1 MENYLE
7 EYIHASGI
15 VAKVENATIDW
26 NVIGMDGFV
35 KIKEVKP
42 EFTYLNEHSILRVS
56 DSSEAEYKTHA
67 SGYSVYYK
75 VNNK

>member
-1 MENYLE
+1 
-7 EYIHASGI
+7 
-15 VAKVENATIDW
+15 
-26 NVIGMDGFV
+26 MDGFV

-56 DSSEAEYKTHA
+56 DSNKAEYKIYD

>member
-1 MENYLE
+1 M
-7 EYIHASGI
+7 HASGI

-56 DSSEAEYKTHA
+56 DSS
-67 SGYSVYYK
+67 
-75 VNNK
+75 

>member
-1 MENYLE
+1 MENYIE

-56 DSSEAEYKTHA
+56 DSSEAEYKIYNA
-67 SGYSVYYK
+67 GYSVYYK

>member
-1 MENYLE
+1 M
-7 EYIHASGI
+7 HASGI

-26 NVIGMDGFV
+26 NVIGMNGFV

-42 EFTYLNEHSILRVS
+42 EFTYLNEHSILRVT
-56 DSSEAEYKTHA
+56 DSSEAEYKIYD

>member
-1 MENYLE
+1 M
-7 EYIHASGI
+7 HASGI

-35 KIKEVKP
+35 KIKEVEP

-56 DSSEAEYKTHA
+56 NSSEAEYKIYD